1 MAHCIIPRKEVNACA
16 MTATFFHAQKQVQ
29 SCEMSSKY
37 YCCKSGKQTLHWL
50 GVTAAVFLSFFYHT
64 PTVLDHRHLHANLS
78 T

>member
-37 YCCKSGKQTLHWL
+37 YCCKSGKQTLH
-50 GVTAAVFLSFFYHT
+50 
-64 PTVLDHRHLHANLS
+64 
-78 T
+78 